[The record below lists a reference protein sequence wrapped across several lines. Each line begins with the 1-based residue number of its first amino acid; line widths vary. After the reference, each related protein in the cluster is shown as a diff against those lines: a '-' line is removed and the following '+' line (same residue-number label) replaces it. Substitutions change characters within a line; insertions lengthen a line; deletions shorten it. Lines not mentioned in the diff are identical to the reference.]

1 MLLASA
7 AWDARV
13 PRRITAAAIA
23 AALQGVFCWLILH
36 EAIAPTPLRS
46 LTPLQVTIFQA
57 ARRSRPVMG
66 RQRPQPGPPHRL
78 TPKREAASPPAAQP
92 ITLPP
97 AGRPGPGASIDW
109 QQALRR
115 EVRARELSP
124 SPGKLEFGLPRR
136 PAAGPT
142 VPRFGW
148 DYARTHRVEPL
159 PEGGLLINLSDRCAV
174 VLYVLPIPVCR
185 IGRIPPDGGLF
196 DHMRDRRSD
205 GPDALP

>member
-1 MLLASA
+1 M
-7 AWDARV
+7 
-13 PRRITAAAIA
+13 
-23 AALQGVFCWLILH
+23 
-36 EAIAPTPLRS
+36 
-46 LTPLQVTIFQA
+46 
-57 ARRSRPVMG
+57 
-66 RQRPQPGPPHRL
+66 
-78 TPKREAASPPAAQP
+78 TPKREALSPPAAQP

-97 AGRPGPGASIDW
+97 AGRPGAGASIDW

-115 EVRARELSP
+115 EVRARELAP
-124 SPGKLEFGLPRR
+124 PPGKLEFGLPRR

-185 IGRIPPDGGLF
+185 IGRIPPGRWAVRSHARPAQRRPRGIALI
-196 DHMRDRRSD
+196 RPANGPWRPAGRPDRSS
-205 GPDALP
+205 